1 MKIPMVLSKD
11 HIQVM
16 DMARRNLRIKKVRM
30 PNLKLGSITMTKLET
45 TLLVK
50 IVVMFQAIFEKNKQ
64 IELSDINHRLI
75 FSTNLTLDDYTI
87 VKPSIRLPQTHSLTT
102 QNLQMT
108 QQPFTE

>member
-30 PNLKLGSITMTKLET
+30 PNLELGSITMIKLET

-75 FSTNLTLDDYTI
+75 FSTSLTLDD
-87 VKPSIRLPQTHSLTT
+87 
-102 QNLQMT
+102 
-108 QQPFTE
+108 